1 MVHNFF
7 IASTSRSRAGP
18 GSPFFLEFMPKEK
31 FQNTIFDCV
40 FFIFVIGSIIKKTMG
55 TTSGIFQLAVFILTL
70 QVIFY
75 CHGVNAKGGNNEDT
89 NAIGFLNPQWSELW
103 GGIAQSHHDSGDNLK
118 ISRSKRTANGFGFF
132 SRPKLSRNYR
142 KRPSYRDSI
151 FCC

>member
-1 MVHNFF
+1 
-7 IASTSRSRAGP
+7 
-18 GSPFFLEFMPKEK
+18 MPKEK
-31 FQNTIFDCV
+31 FQNTIFYCV

-89 NAIGFLNPQWSELW
+89 NKIDFLNPQWSELW

-142 KRPSYRDSI
+142 KRPSYRNSI
-151 FCC
+151 LCC